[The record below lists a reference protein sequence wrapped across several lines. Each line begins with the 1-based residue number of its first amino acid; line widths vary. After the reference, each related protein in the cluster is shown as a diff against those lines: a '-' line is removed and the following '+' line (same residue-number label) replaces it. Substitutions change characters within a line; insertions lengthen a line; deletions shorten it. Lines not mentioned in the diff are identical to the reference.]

1 MLHTIRRAA
10 SSGGHMED
18 IQSLERSRGAT
29 LQPPLILDLDHTL
42 IRTDCFFEALIL
54 FLKANPLNL
63 FVVSYWLLH
72 GRAYVK
78 QQLAQRV
85 VLSIDSLPLN
95 EDVVAY
101 AREQAE
107 KGRAVHMATATDEV
121 LAVAIARRLGFIE
134 EVYASDG
141 KTNLKAANKADHLVK
156 IFPSGFAYAGDSLS
170 DLPVFKSSKQF
181 LIVHPSKRF
190 SKKATECGEVE
201 KTFVKSEGFL
211 RPFLK
216 SLRLHQWAKNTLVFV
231 PLILGGQALNPMAWS
246 SAALG
251 FLALGI
257 LASSTYL
264 LNDLWDLDADRQH
277 WSKKARPLASG
288 KLKIVHALLAIPL
301 GFALSFAIAAV
312 LGPFV
317 VLGLFFYLATTVA
330 YSFYLKRIPLLDTA
344 VLAVLFTMR
353 LGIGVTL
360 VDVPPSPWLFVFS
373 MYLFL
378 SLSLAKRHTELGRHV
393 EAGTNGGMSG
403 RGYRNNDLPV
413 LLGMGASSG
422 LAATLVMVLYLTN
435 EAFNANFYS
444 VPVLLWGMPPILFLW
459 LGRIWLKCQR
469 LELNDDPV
477 VFALKDRQSLVLG
490 GLLGV
495 LFLCA
500 SFGGYVI

>member
-1 MLHTIRRAA
+1 
-10 SSGGHMED
+10 MED
-18 IQSLERSRGAT
+18 IQSLEQSRGDD

-63 FVVSYWLLH
+63 FVVSFWLLR
-72 GRAYVK
+72 GRAYAK
-78 QQLAQRV
+78 QQLAHRV
-85 VLSIDSLPLN
+85 DLSVENLPLN

-101 AREQAE
+101 ARAQAE
-107 KGRAVHMATATDEV
+107 KGRLVHMATATDETF
-121 LAVAIARRLGFIE
+121 AKEIARQLGFIQ

-141 KTNLKAANKADHLVK
+141 TTNLKAINKANYLVEK
-156 IFPSGFAYAGDSLS
+156 CPDGFAYAGDSTS
-170 DLPVFKSSKQF
+170 DIPVFKRAKQS
-181 LIVHPSKRF
+181 LVVHPTKKF
-190 SKKATECGEVE
+190 SERATQCGEVE
-201 KTFVKSEGFL
+201 KTFVRPDGFL

-231 PLILGGQALNPMAWS
+231 PLILGGQALNPLAWTT
-246 SAALG
+246 AALG
-251 FLALGI
+251 FIALGI

-277 WSKKARPLASG
+277 WTKKARPLASG

-301 GFALSFAIAAV
+301 GFAFSFAIAGA
-312 LGPFV
+312 LGSFV
-317 VLGLFFYLATTVA
+317 VLGFFFYLATTVA
-330 YSFYLKRIPLLDTA
+330 YSFYLKRVPLLDTA
-344 VLAVLFTMR
+344 VLAALFTMR

-403 RGYRNNDLPV
+403 RGYRNIDLPV
-413 LLGMGASSG
+413 LLGMGAASG

-444 VPVLLWGMPPILFLW
+444 VPALLWGMPPILFLW

-490 GLLGV
+490 VLLGV